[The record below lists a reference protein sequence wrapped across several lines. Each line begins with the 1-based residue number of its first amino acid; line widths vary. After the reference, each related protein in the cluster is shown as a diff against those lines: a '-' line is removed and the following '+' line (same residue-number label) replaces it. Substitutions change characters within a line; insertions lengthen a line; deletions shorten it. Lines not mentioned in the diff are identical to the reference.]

1 MRAHPNGRRAFLK
14 KMTALGA
21 AGLPLAAVP
30 ARAAKSSYDPAAR
43 FTVKVSEVPFR
54 RTPAGRELI
63 ARIYQPEGAG
73 PFPVL
78 LDLQGG
84 GWTRKDRLANE
95 PMDRAIAASG
105 MLVVAVD
112 LRLSGEA
119 PYPASVQDA
128 NYGVRWLKWKAAA
141 GWNGDASTLGVLGS
155 SSGGHIGLLLALR
168 PRDARYNEIKLAEAP
183 TLDATFSYLAT
194 RAPVSDPYARHLIA
208 ERLKKEELAKGS
220 RAYFTPWE
228 NIHDGNPQEILDR
241 REKVTLPPL
250 LIMQGGADD
259 HVIPSNQKKFADAYR
274 AAGGQCQ
281 LEIFEGAEH
290 EWTANPG
297 PNTDRSY
304 EVVKAFIARQLNSA
318 QRAA

>member
-1 MRAHPNGRRAFLK
+1 MSVHPKGRRTFLK

-21 AGLPLAAVP
+21 AGLPLAAGP
-30 ARAAKSSYDPAAR
+30 ALGAKNPYDPAAR
-43 FTVKVSEVPFR
+43 FPVKVSEVPFR

-63 ARIYQPEGAG
+63 ARVYQPEGKG

-84 GWTRKDRLANE
+84 GWTRKDRTANE

-128 NYGVRWLKWKAAA
+128 NYGVRWLKWKAA

-155 SSGGHIGLLLALR
+155 SSGGHVGLLLALR
-168 PRDARYNEIKLAEAP
+168 PHDARYNEIKLAEAP
-183 TLDATFSYLAT
+183 KLDATFAYLAT

-220 RAYFTPWE
+220 KAYFTPWE
-228 NIHDGNPQEILDR
+228 NVHDGNPQEILDR

-259 HVIPSNQKKFADAYR
+259 HVIPANQKKFADSYR

-290 EWTANPG
+290 EWVAKPG
-297 PNTDRSY
+297 PQTTRAH
-304 EVVKAFIARQLNSA
+304 EMVKAYIARNLRGMKS
-318 QRAA
+318 